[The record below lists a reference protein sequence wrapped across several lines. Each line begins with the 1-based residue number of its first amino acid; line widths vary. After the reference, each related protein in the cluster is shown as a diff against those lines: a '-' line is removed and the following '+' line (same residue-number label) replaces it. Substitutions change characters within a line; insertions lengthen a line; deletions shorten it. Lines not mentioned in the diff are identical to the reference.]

1 MSTQKIIIFQ
11 VGQEDFGISV
21 EHIRSIE
28 KVPYLQEVSN
38 LPKEIK
44 GLMSLRGEVIP
55 VSDTGVMLHGK
66 PLDVNEQSKVL
77 LFELNEQMV
86 GCLVSGAKDII
97 DIELSEIKPFHMN
110 TKASEYF
117 FGVVE
122 RENKMIL
129 QVDPNKFLGRIED
142 LDQLPARLKEEL
154 A

>member
-66 PLDVNEQSKVL
+66 PLDVTDQSKIL
-77 LFELNEQMV
+77 LFELDDQMI
-86 GCLVSGAKDII
+86 GCIVSDAKDII

-122 RENKMIL
+122 REGKMIL
-129 QVDPNKFLGRIED
+129 QVDPSKFLGKIED
-142 LDQLPARLKEEL
+142 LDQLHERMKEEL

>member
-1 MSTQKIIIFQ
+1 
-11 VGQEDFGISV
+11 
-21 EHIRSIE
+21 
-28 KVPYLQEVSN
+28 QEVSN

-77 LFELNEQMV
+77 LFELNGQMV
-86 GCLVSGAKDII
+86 GCLVSDAKDII

>member
-1 MSTQKIIIFQ
+1 
-11 VGQEDFGISV
+11 
-21 EHIRSIE
+21 
-28 KVPYLQEVSN
+28 
-38 LPKEIK
+38 
-44 GLMSLRGEVIP
+44 MSLRGEVIP

-66 PLDVNEQSKVL
+66 PLDVTEQSKVL
-77 LFELNEQMV
+77 LFELNDQMI
-86 GCLVSGAKDII
+86 GCLVSDAKDII

-129 QVDPNKFLGRIED
+129 QVDPNKFLGKIED
-142 LDQLPARLKEEL
+142 LDQLPERLKEEL

>member
-55 VSDTGVMLHGK
+55 VCDTGTMLHGK
-66 PLDVNEQSKVL
+66 PLEVNEKSKIL
-77 LFELNEQMV
+77 LFELNDHMI
-86 GCLVSGAKDII
+86 GCLVSDAKDII
-97 DIELSEIKPFHMN
+97 NITLDEIKPFHMN

-117 FGVVE
+117 FGVIE

-129 QVDPNKFLGRIED
+129 QVDPNKFLGKID
-142 LDQLPARLKEEL
+142 DVDHLPQLIKEEM

>member
-11 VGQEDFGISV
+11 VGKEEFGISV
-21 EHIRSIE
+21 DHIRSIE

-44 GLMSLRGEVIP
+44 GLMSLRGDVIP
-55 VSDTGVMLHGK
+55 ISDTGIMLYGQ
-66 PLDVNEQSKVL
+66 PLEVNEQSKIL
-77 LFELNEQMV
+77 LFEQNEHLI
-86 GCLVSGAKDII
+86 GCLVSDAKDII
-97 DIELSEIKPFHMN
+97 DIHQDDIKPFHMN

-129 QVDPNKFLGRIED
+129 QVDPVKFLGKIDD
-142 LDQLPARLKEEL
+142 LDKLPGLIKEEM